1 MFIFLIIFFIVFCIS
16 YVFIIYKVMLLDDDI
31 EILYDNYS
39 KYVEDSFKR
48 GDKKN
53 VWYVYASY

>member
-1 MFIFLIIFFIVFCIS
+1 MFIFLIIFFIIFCIS
-16 YVFIIYKVMLLDDDI
+16 YIFLIYKVMLLDDDI
-31 EILYDNYS
+31 EILYNNHC

-53 VWYVYASY
+53 V

>member
-1 MFIFLIIFFIVFCIS
+1 MFVFLIIFFIVFCIS
-16 YVFIIYKVMLLDDDI
+16 YIFLIYKVMLLDDDI

-53 VWYVYASY
+53 V